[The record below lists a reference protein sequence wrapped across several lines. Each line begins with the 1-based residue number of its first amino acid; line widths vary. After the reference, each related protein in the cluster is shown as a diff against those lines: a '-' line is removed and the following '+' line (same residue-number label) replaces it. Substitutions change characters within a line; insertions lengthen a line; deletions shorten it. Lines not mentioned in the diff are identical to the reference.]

1 MKYVFKNLK
10 SLFWANK
17 FIAFLL
23 LLIEFSSI
31 IVILFAFGAF
41 GNFSVSKQMERDVLD
56 ELPISISFYGED
68 QPRTNPEEANGSIT
82 VDQMHMLLNGL
93 SVQSKSAFAGFSF
106 RVEYPE
112 KYFFE
117 DITIGPEVPYASS
130 LYLSPDLFIALEYY
144 PEEDDYGLVQTFTE
158 NVALSSGRYFDNEEY
173 MNGEYCI
180 VLPSSS
186 DPQYLGK
193 TIEFL
198 GNDYE
203 VIGISGMSGS
213 VEIRV
218 PFDTLSGDL
227 TISVLNIDMEK
238 SITSAAYDEIGRLL
252 NDITGGRQILPES
265 ATVDFY
271 EVNYYNTVILVSVTI
286 AAVASVNLA
295 ILYMYILSIRRKK
308 LGIMMLCGCSK
319 LRAILICNGE
329 ILLVS
334 TVIYLICAA
343 VYQLFIIRLVTPYFE
358 YIGGIYTLTN
368 YLIIYLCYIIAVIV
382 FVNIAVSISL
392 SKPLIRL
399 LTERGK

>member
-23 LLIEFSSI
+23 LLIETTSI

-41 GNFSVSKQMERDVLD
+41 GNFNVSRQMEKDVED
-56 ELPISISFYGED
+56 VWSLPIYFYGED
-68 QPRTNPEEANGSIT
+68 QPRTNPDDANGSIT
-82 VDQMHMLLNGL
+82 VDQMRMLLNSL
-93 SVQSKSAFAGFSF
+93 SVQSKNAFTGFAF
-106 RVEYPE
+106 PVEYPQT
-112 KYFFE
+112 YFF
-117 DITIGPEVPYASS
+117 DDVNVPPDSLDSSMYYDTLS
-130 LYLSPDLFIALEYY
+130 LYLRLEYY
-144 PEEDDYGLVQTFTE
+144 PEEDDYGLYQSAAKGI
-158 NVALSSGRYFDNEEY
+158 ALSAGRYFENDEY
-173 MNGEYCI
+173 MNDSYYL
-180 VLPSSS
+180 VLPSMS
-186 DPQYLGK
+186 DPEYVGK
-193 TIEFL
+193 KVEFL
-198 GNDYE
+198 GKEYE
-203 VIGISGMSGS
+203 VIGVLGMGM
-213 VEIRV
+213 VDLEV

-227 TISVLNIDMEK
+227 TIPAVSILMEK
-238 SITSAAYDEIGRLL
+238 SITSAAYDEIDRLL
-252 NDITGGRQILPES
+252 NNITGGRQIMPES

-295 ILYMYILSIRRKK
+295 ILYVYILSIRRKK

-319 LRAILICNGE
+319 PRAILICNGE

-343 VYQLFIIRLVTPYFE
+343 VYHLFIIRLVTPYFD

-382 FVNIAVSISL
+382 FINIAVSISL

-399 LTERGK
+399 MTERGK